1 MPFALLAPKAP
12 LAAQQPSFVIMPKA
26 AVVAQARPFSQ
37 QFTIVDQFETRWRYR
52 MEPAL
57 AWGALVETPT
67 PYKSLGIRIEMSEAG
82 KSEITK
88 AGNSD
93 GPPTYGEVSAR
104 VRVASAA
111 AIFQPEK
118 YCWGS
123 VCPRLI
129 GGAGIKRY
137 DFEGDLLWDDV
148 RERFAGDQSRT
159 TIQLGAGVIAY
170 ASRLAIIAEVVD
182 YSNSIMFASAD
193 NRTNRVH
200 DLAFT
205 LGAGVRF

>member
-1 MPFALLAPKAP
+1 MGSARSGVQLRVERHIHGEMPMRHRLYSLVIPLALLVSPDT
-12 LAAQQPSFVIMPKA
+12 LEAQEPSFVVMPKA

-37 QFTIVDQFETRWRYR
+37 QFALVDQLETLWRYR

-57 AWGALVETPT
+57 SYGALVEAPT
-67 PYKSLGIRIEMSEAG
+67 PYKSLGLRLEMSKVG

-88 AGNSD
+88 AENSD
-93 GPPTYGEVSAR
+93 GPPTNGEVSAR
-104 VRVASAA
+104 MTMASAA
-111 AIFQPEK
+111 AIYQPAR

-148 RERFAGDQSRT
+148 RERFARDQSRT
-159 TIQLGAGVIAY
+159 TIQLGAG
-170 ASRLAIIAEVVD
+170 
-182 YSNSIMFASAD
+182 
-193 NRTNRVH
+193 
-200 DLAFT
+200 
-205 LGAGVRF
+205 